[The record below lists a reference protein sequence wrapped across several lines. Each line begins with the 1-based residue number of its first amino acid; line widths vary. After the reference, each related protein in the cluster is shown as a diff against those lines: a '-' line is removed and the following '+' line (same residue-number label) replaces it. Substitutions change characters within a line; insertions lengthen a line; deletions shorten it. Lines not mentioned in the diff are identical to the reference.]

1 MDLLLGCSKG
11 DLVRELLGPF
21 GDFVI
26 ASKEHGQAVLGSDTC
41 PIKVFE
47 NGAVIG
53 YPVICE
59 SNLEISMEV
68 GHGSKEGLRGLK
80 SVYGKTKNQK
90 RMARDMKQPWI
101 KKKSS

>member
-1 MDLLLGCSKG
+1 MNLLLGCAKC
-11 DLVRELLGPF
+11 DLVRKLLGPF
-21 GDFVI
+21 GDLVI

-68 GHGSKEGLRGLK
+68 GHGSK
-80 SVYGKTKNQK
+80 
-90 RMARDMKQPWI
+90 
-101 KKKSS
+101 